1 MLSGLTLLD
10 SEDSSS
16 AAPGWSYLRLADEL
30 GRISASPRE
39 DRRALFRRMVFNACI
54 SNEDDHPRNHAVIA
68 PGESFRLS
76 PAYDLTPSAQ
86 HGNVR
91 RLAMVTGVDG
101 DGRLTK
107 EAQAAAM
114 LRGADRFGVLRR
126 DEAIAVITQVSAI
139 VSARWEAVLR
149 EAGALERDLEL
160 VRNAF
165 VPPAFWYDWPIE
177 SSPL

>member
-1 MLSGLTLLD
+1 
-10 SEDSSS
+10 
-16 AAPGWSYLRLADEL
+16 
-30 GRISASPRE
+30 
-39 DRRALFRRMVFNACI
+39 
-54 SNEDDHPRNHAVIA
+54 
-68 PGESFRLS
+68 
-76 PAYDLTPSAQ
+76 
-86 HGNVR
+86 
-91 RLAMVTGVDG
+91 MVTGVDG

-177 SSPL
+177 SSPR